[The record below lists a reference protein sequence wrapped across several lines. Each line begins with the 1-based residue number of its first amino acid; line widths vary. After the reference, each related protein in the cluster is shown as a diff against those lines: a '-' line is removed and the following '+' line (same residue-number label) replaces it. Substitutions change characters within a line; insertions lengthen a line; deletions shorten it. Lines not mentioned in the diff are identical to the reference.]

1 VNALHQL
8 EGQTVLSGI
17 RLDALT
23 GVDDCIATFRA
34 TAADGSVCTV
44 RVSLSLAVGE
54 HQESSLQ
61 AAFTRMARHAVGI
74 RALAPPRAAGAVNVD
89 GVPRLAIAHAGDPSP
104 SAEERLSEGRA
115 TSIDAVVALLEPVA
129 QALGS
134 LHDQGI
140 VHGAVH
146 PAALRLDPI
155 GATLSAFG
163 WSELATVLGGPA
175 GARDVV
181 PVRNR
186 APEQVGPVPA
196 SPSPES
202 DTYGM
207 ALVALELLAGRPCP
221 APGETAEF
229 PTPRA
234 CGLDLP
240 DAIAS
245 ALDEALRPGPRDRLG
260 DPRAFLR
267 RLSEARFAPEP
278 SDGPVPAP
286 TATPTP
292 VPAPPAPEKTSGFE
306 PPPPI
311 PTVPKPSQPYPP
323 PPPDPAK
330 NRSADWFVYVFV
342 GLGLLLLIGGVVAV
356 FYYVIDSPSRTT
368 TVTNSPPTP
377 PPPTVL
383 TPPPPPTTPP
393 PTVPTVPTTPTPTP
407 DASEPPDGDTPEEA
421 GAPPRSRPWPV
432 PATADAAYPEDAAA
446 LVPVAPDTVVVGS
459 RDAQVTMVLFADM
472 RCPYTRRARLAVER
486 LVSQYPSELRVSV
499 RHLPL
504 SEQPASGEA
513 AEIAAGALAL
523 HGPKTFWDVFEKLTE
538 NPSDHERDSLLGWAR
553 DAGADETK
561 LRAALGS
568 GAYRATVER
577 DVNLAGQ
584 LMVRATPTFF
594 VNGIRLNGM
603 QPQATLSDAVETER
617 LAALGSGVKPASRYA
632 SRVLFNVTSAAADR
646 RGPTP

>member
-1 VNALHQL
+1 M
-8 EGQTVLSGI
+8 LSGI

-23 GVDDCIATFRA
+23 SLDDCIATFRA
-34 TAADGSVCTV
+34 TATDGSVCTV

-54 HQESSLQ
+54 HQEASLQ
-61 AAFTRMARHAVGI
+61 AAFTRIARHAVGI
-74 RALAPPRAAGAVNVD
+74 RALAPPRAAGTVVAE

-115 TSIDAVVALLEPVA
+115 TSVDAVVALLEPVA
-129 QALGS
+129 HALGS

-146 PAALRLDPI
+146 PAALRLDPT

-163 WSELATVLGGPA
+163 WSELATVLGGPG

-181 PVRNR
+181 PARSR

-221 APGETAEF
+221 ASGDATEP

-240 DAIAS
+240 HAVA
-245 ALDEALRPGPRDRLG
+245 AVLEKALRPAPRDRLG
-260 DPRAFLR
+260 DPRAFVQD
-267 RLSEARFAPEP
+267 LSQARFEHEAEG
-278 SDGPVPAP
+278 GPVPTP

-292 VPAPPAPEKTSGFE
+292 VPAPSVQQETSGFE
-306 PPPPI
+306 PPPPA
-311 PTVPKPSQPYPP
+311 PTVPKPSLPYPP

-330 NRSADWFVYVFV
+330 SRSSDWFVYALV

-368 TVTNSPPTP
+368 AVSTPPPP
-377 PPPTVL
+377 PPPTVFV
-383 TPPPPPTTPP
+383 PPPPPTTVPP
-393 PTVPTVPTTPTPTP
+393 AAPDASGPPDASDTP
-407 DASEPPDGDTPEEA
+407 DADTPEEA
-421 GAPPRSRPWPV
+421 GAPRSSRPWPV
-432 PATADAAYPEDAAA
+432 PSSANAAYPEDAAA
-446 LVPVAPDTVVVGS
+446 LIPVTPDSVVVGS
-459 RDAQVTMVLFADM
+459 RDAEVTLVLFADM

-486 LVSQYPSELRVSV
+486 LVHQYPSELRVSV

-504 SEQPASGEA
+504 SEPHASEDA

-523 HGPKTFWDVFEKLTE
+523 HGPKTFWNVFEKLTE

-553 DAGADETK
+553 DAGADEAK
-561 LRAALGS
+561 LKAALGS
-568 GAYRATVER
+568 GAYRSTVER

-617 LAALGSGVKPASRYA
+617 LAVLGSGAKPASRYA

-646 RGPTP
+646 RGPQP

>member
-1 VNALHQL
+1 M
-8 EGQTVLSGI
+8 LSGI

-23 GVDDCIATFRA
+23 GVDDAIATFRA
-34 TAADGSVCTV
+34 TCADGSVCTV

-54 HQESSLQ
+54 HQEASLQ
-61 AAFTRMARHAVGI
+61 AAFTRIARHAVGI
-74 RALAPPRAAGAVNVD
+74 RALAPPRAAGAVNLD
-89 GVPRLAIAHAGDPSP
+89 GVPRLAIAHAGDSSP

-146 PAALRLDPI
+146 PAALRLDTT

-163 WSELATVLGGPA
+163 WSELATVLGGPG

-181 PVRNR
+181 PARNR
-186 APEQVGPVPA
+186 APEQVGSVPA

-221 APGETAEF
+221 ASGEPS

-234 CGLDLP
+234 CGLELP
-240 DAIAS
+240 HAIAS
-245 ALDEALRPGPRDRLG
+245 ALEEALRPGPRDRLG
-260 DPRAFLR
+260 DPRAFVQN
-267 RLSEARFAPEP
+267 LSQARFVPEP
-278 SDGPVPAP
+278 SDGPTP

-292 VPAPPAPEKTSGFE
+292 IPAPPTPEKASGFE
-306 PPPPI
+306 PPPPV

-330 NRSADWFVYVFV
+330 NRSADWFVYAFV
-342 GLGLLLLIGGVVAV
+342 GMGLLLLIGGVIAV
-356 FYYVIDSPSRTT
+356 FYYVIDSPSRTSAAT
-368 TVTNSPPTP
+368 SPLTP
-377 PPPTVL
+377 PPPTVFA
-383 TPPPPPTTPP
+383 PPPPPTMPP
-393 PTVPTVPTTPTPTP
+393 PTTP
-407 DASEPPDGDTPEEA
+407 DASEPPDGDSPEEA
-421 GAPPRSRPWPV
+421 GAPLLSRPWPV
-432 PATADAAYPEDAAA
+432 PSTADAAYPEDAAA
-446 LVPVAPDTVVVGS
+446 LIPVTPDTVVVGS
-459 RDAQVTMVLFADM
+459 RDAQVTMVLFADL

-486 LVSQYPSELRVSV
+486 LVNQYPSELRVSV

-504 SEQPASGEA
+504 SEQPASAEA
-513 AEIAAGALAL
+513 AEIAVGALVL

-538 NPSDHERDSLLGWAR
+538 NPSDHDRDSLLGWAR
-553 DAGADETK
+553 DAGADETQ

-568 GAYRATVER
+568 GAYRGAVER
-577 DVNLAGQ
+577 DVKLAGQ

-646 RGPTP
+646 RGPAP

>member
-1 VNALHQL
+1 LNALRQL
-8 EGQTVLSGI
+8 EGQSVLSGI

-34 TAADGSVCTV
+34 TAADGSVCAV

-54 HQESSLQ
+54 HQEASLQ
-61 AAFTRMARHAVGI
+61 AAFTRIARHAVGI
-74 RALAPPRAAGAVNVD
+74 RALAPPRAAGTVKVD

-104 SAEERLSEGRA
+104 SAEERLGEGRA

-207 ALVALELLAGRPCP
+207 ALAALELLAGRPCP
-221 APGETAEF
+221 ATGETTEF
-229 PTPRA
+229 PTARA

-240 DAIAS
+240 DAIAR

-260 DPRAFLR
+260 DPRAFLQ
-267 RLSEARFAPEP
+267 RLSEARFAPET
-278 SDGPVPAP
+278 SDASIPAPVP
-286 TATPTP
+286 TPLP
-292 VPAPPAPEKTSGFE
+292 PPPAPEKASGFE
-306 PPPPI
+306 PPPPV

-330 NRSADWFVYVFV
+330 NRSADWFVYALV

-368 TVTNSPPTP
+368 SVTSSPPMP
-377 PPPTVL
+377 PPPTVF

-393 PTVPTVPTTPTPTP
+393 PTAPTAP
-407 DASEPPDGDTPEEA
+407 DASDPPDRDVPAEA
-421 GAPPRSRPWPV
+421 GAPSCSRPWPV

-446 LVPVAPDTVVVGS
+446 LIPVTPDTVVVGS
-459 RDAQVTMVLFADM
+459 RDAEVTVVLFADM

-603 QPQATLSDAVETER
+603 QPQATLSDVVETER
-617 LAALGSGVKPASRYA
+617 LAALGSGVKPVSRYA
-632 SRVLFNVTSAAADR
+632 SRVVFNVTSAAADR
-646 RGPTP
+646 RGPKP